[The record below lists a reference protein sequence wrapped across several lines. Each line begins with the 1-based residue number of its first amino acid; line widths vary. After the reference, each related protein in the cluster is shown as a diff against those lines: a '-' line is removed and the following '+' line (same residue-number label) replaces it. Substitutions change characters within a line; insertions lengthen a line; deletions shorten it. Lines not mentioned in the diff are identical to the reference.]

1 MPRRTAPPPVLVW
14 FRQDLRLADNPAL
27 AAAGDRPV
35 LPVFVLDEAAA
46 GRWAP
51 GGAARWWLHHSLAAL
66 AAALQAKGAGLHLA
80 RGCAE
85 TVLPSLARAVGA
97 DEVHANRLCEPWARA
112 QERRV
117 AAALAE
123 GGARLRLHGSPL
135 LHDPAALRAGSGRP
149 YEAFTPF
156 ARALRPR
163 LEHLAPPL
171 PAPGRLVP
179 VPGAPEGEA
188 VAGWR
193 LAPGAPDW
201 AAEFATLWRPGEAG
215 AEARLARFLAAD
227 RLRAYAAARDRPG
240 EADGTSGL
248 SPHLHW
254 GEISPRRVWHA
265 VRDAAANGDR
275 AGSAEPFLRELL
287 WREFCHH
294 LLWHRPEMPERALRP
309 AFDGFPWAPDARLL
323 RAWQR
328 GRTGFPIVDAG
339 MRQLWRLGWMHN
351 RVRMIAGSVL
361 VKHLLQPWQ
370 DGAAWFWDTLVDAD
384 LASNSANWQWV
395 AGSGTDAAPWFR
407 IFNPVLQGERFDP
420 AGRYVRRFVPE
431 LARLPDRWLHRPW
444 QAPEPVLRAAGVVL
458 GRDYPRPLADP
469 AEGRA
474 RALAAFAAM
483 RRRAGAA
490 PA

>member
-1 MPRRTAPPPVLVW
+1 MPRPTSPAPVLIW

-35 LPVFVLDEAAA
+35 LPVFVRDEAAA

-66 AAALQAKGAGLHLA
+66 AAALRAKGAGLHLA
-80 RGCAE
+80 RGRAE
-85 TVLPSLARAVGA
+85 DVLPALARAVGA
-97 DEVHANRLCEPWARA
+97 DAVLANRLCAPWARE

-117 AAALAE
+117 ATALA
-123 GGARLRLHGSPL
+123 GQGVRLVLHELPL
-135 LHDPAALRAGSGRP
+135 LHDPEALRAGSGRA

-156 ARALRPR
+156 ARAVRPR

-171 PAPGRLVP
+171 PAPARLRAAD
-179 VPGAPEGEA
+179 GAPAGEA
-188 VAGWR
+188 LESWR
-193 LAPGAPDW
+193 LTPRPPDW
-201 AAEFATLWRPGEAG
+201 AAAFPALWQPGEAG
-215 AEARLARFLAAD
+215 AEARLARFLSAG
-227 RLRAYAAARDRPG
+227 RLHGYAAARDRPS

-265 VRDAAANGDR
+265 VRAAAEEGDR
-275 AGSAEPFLRELL
+275 AAAEPFLRELL

-294 LLWHRPEMPERALRP
+294 LLWHRPELPERPLRA
-309 AFDGFPWAPDARLL
+309 AFAGFPWAPDARLL

-328 GRTGFPIVDAG
+328 GETGFPIVDAG
-339 MRQLWRLGWMHN
+339 MRQLWRHGWMHN
-351 RVRMIAGSVL
+351 RVRMIAASVL
-361 VKHLLQPWQ
+361 VKHLLQPWH

-384 LASNSANWQWV
+384 LANNSANWQWV
-395 AGSGTDAAPWFR
+395 AGCGADAAPYFR
-407 IFNPVLQGERFDP
+407 IFNPVRQGERFDP
-420 AGRYVRRFVPE
+420 EGRYVRRFVPE
-431 LARLPDRWLHRPW
+431 LARLPDRFLHRPW
-444 QAPEPVLRAAGVVL
+444 EAPEAVRRAAGVVL
-458 GRDYPRPLADP
+458 GRDYPRPLVDP
-469 AEGRA
+469 AAGRA

-483 RRRAGAA
+483 RRRPEAA